1 MTSCMLRKSLKED
14 SLMMAENVS
23 RNKQEYTE
31 ITYNLCAVVGI
42 KKLINA

>member
-23 RNKQEYTE
+23 RYKQEYTE
-31 ITYNLCAVVGI
+31 ITYVIDVQ
-42 KKLINA
+42 